1 PPPPDST
8 RPIAGWRGPPPSGMQ
23 TRVSVAAG
31 VGAAAM
37 DAEAPAAAG
46 VAAVGVVGAE
56 GAPAPA
62 SGAV

>member
-1 PPPPDST
+1 PPDST
-8 RPIAGWRGPPPSGMQ
+8 RPIAGRCGPPPSGMQ

-31 VGAAAM
+31 VGAAAV

-46 VAAVGVVGAE
+46 VAAGGVGAE
-56 GAPAPA
+56 GAPA

>member
-1 PPPPDST
+1 
-8 RPIAGWRGPPPSGMQ
+8 MQ

-31 VGAAAM
+31 VGAAAV

-46 VAAVGVVGAE
+46 VAAGVVGAE